1 MCVSPVARPVSSIL
15 QLVQKG
21 RGPRRRKLVRGLCVQ
36 KEGVQKG
43 YELNG
48 GDLAEG
54 LKEKGGE

>member
-1 MCVSPVARPVSSIL
+1 MCVCVSPVARPVSSIL

-21 RGPRRRKLVRGLCVQ
+21 RGPRKRKFVWGIVCT
-36 KEGVQKG
+36 KKGAQKG

-54 LKEKGGE
+54 